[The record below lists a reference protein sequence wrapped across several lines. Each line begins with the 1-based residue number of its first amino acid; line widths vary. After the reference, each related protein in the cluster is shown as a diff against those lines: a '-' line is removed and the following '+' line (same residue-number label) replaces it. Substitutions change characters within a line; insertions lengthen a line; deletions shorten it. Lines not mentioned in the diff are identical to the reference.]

1 MTYNEAISLRII
13 QLCNERHI
21 TINKLTTLSGIT
33 QSILDN
39 IIKGN
44 SRNPSIKTL
53 HRIACGLDM
62 TISAFLDFPEI
73 NNAMF
78 DDD

>member
-1 MTYNEAISLRII
+1 MALRII
-13 QLCNERHI
+13 KLCDERHI
-21 TINKLTTLSGIT
+21 TINKLAALSGIT
-33 QSILDN
+33 QSTLNN

-53 HRIACGLDM
+53 HRIAAGLNM
-62 TISAFLDFPEI
+62 TISDFLDFEKI
-73 NNAMF
+73 NDAVF